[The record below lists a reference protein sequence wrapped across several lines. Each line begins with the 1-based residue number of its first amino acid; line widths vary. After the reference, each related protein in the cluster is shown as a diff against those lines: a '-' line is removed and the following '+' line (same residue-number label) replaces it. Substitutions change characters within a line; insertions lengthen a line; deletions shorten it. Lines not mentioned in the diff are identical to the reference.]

1 MTRKFIYIFYLSVF
15 IFFILLITT
24 FYFSE
29 DNINR
34 IEKNRSIFSDKLNL
48 DTKSIPYLRNDT
60 NNIILYKDDI
70 EEYKKNRKYNLFW
83 NLIGK

>member
-1 MTRKFIYIFYLSVF
+1 MARKFIYIFYLFVF

-34 IEKNRSIFSDKLNL
+34 IEKNRSIFSDKLSL
-48 DTKSIPYLRNDT
+48 DTKSIPYLKNDT

>member
-1 MTRKFIYIFYLSVF
+1 MGRKFVNIFYLFVF

-34 IEKNRSIFSDKLNL
+34 IEKNRSIYFDELNAE
-48 DTKSIPYLRNDT
+48 TRSIPYLKNDT
-60 NNIILYKDDI
+60 NNIIIYKDDI
-70 EEYKKNRKYNLFW
+70 EIYKKNRKYNLFW

>member
-34 IEKNRSIFSDKLNL
+34 IEKNRSIFSDKLNM

-60 NNIILYKDDI
+60 SNIILYKDDI